1 MVDRQLK
8 DLMTMKFKIENQKIG
23 LTGTITANIG
33 LIYNIEN
40 DEDNKIFI
48 TPYDKDRHQKAID
61 SKDEEH
67 LTVWDKATRNII
79 GFIIL
84 AGLENQNLSLEFRRI
99 IIQSKGKGFG
109 RLCLQ
114 LTKEYCFMKLKFHR
128 LWLDVFDDNERAIN
142 LYKSEGFQ
150 IDGHLREVVK
160 QGDNYRTLILLSL
173 LENEYR
179 QQH

>member
-1 MVDRQLK
+1 MY
-8 DLMTMKFKIENQKIG
+8 FKIENQKIG
-23 LTGTITANIG
+23 LAETIISNIET
-33 LIYNIEN
+33 ICNIEN
-40 DEDNKIFI
+40 DHNNKVFI
-48 TPYDKDRHQKAID
+48 TSYDKDRHQQVID

-67 LTVWDKATRNII
+67 LTVWDKATGNII

-150 IDGHLREVVK
+150 IDGHLREVIK
-160 QGDNYRTLILLSL
+160 QGDNYRTLILLSI
-173 LENEYR
+173 LENEYG
-179 QQH
+179 QQQ

>member
-1 MVDRQLK
+1 MY
-8 DLMTMKFKIENQKIG
+8 FKIENQKIG
-23 LTGTITANIG
+23 IAETIISNIET
-33 LIYNIEN
+33 ICNIEN
-40 DEDNKIFI
+40 DLNNKVFI
-48 TPYDKDRHQKAID
+48 TPYDKDRHQQVID

-67 LTVWDKATRNII
+67 LTVWDKATGNII

-150 IDGHLREVVK
+150 IDGHLREVIK
-160 QGDNYRTLILLSL
+160 QGGNYRTLILLSI
-173 LENEYR
+173 LENEYG
-179 QQH
+179 QQQ